1 MGKTSLDDFES
12 PHTASLKPGDKGFY
26 ELFCL
31 CGVEGGCG
39 VAVDDPNARSLVV
52 DFNAISYVCED
63 VCEEG
68 HRLSFFSAVISSPE
82 WVEHLAFGEGAEKS
96 HSFTRQ

>member
-12 PHTASLKPGDKGFY
+12 PHTASLKPGDEGLY

-31 CGVEGGCG
+31 CGVELQVFVLSVLAYKRDTGPIVFHGD
-39 VAVDDPNARSLVV
+39 V
-52 DFNAISYVCED
+52 SY

-68 HRLSFFSAVISSPE
+68 HRLSFFSAVMSGRG
-82 WVEHLAFGEGAEKS
+82 WRGQGAFGLMAEKS
-96 HSFTRQ
+96 HSRSWQ